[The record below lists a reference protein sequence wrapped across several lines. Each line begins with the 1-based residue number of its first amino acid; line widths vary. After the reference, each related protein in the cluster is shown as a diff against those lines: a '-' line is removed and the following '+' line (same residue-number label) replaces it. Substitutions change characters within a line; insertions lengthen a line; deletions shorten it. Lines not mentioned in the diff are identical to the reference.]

1 MRWGISSWM
10 ADVRINVG
18 EQNIKVVKCEVKV
31 PPKGF
36 DTQGVY
42 RVENIEIKTRELNRN
57 AIISRT

>member
-1 MRWGISSWM
+1 M